1 MNQNVSVRDLAKGRW
16 RGILP
21 YFGVGPQYLTGK
33 HCPCPIC
40 GGKDRFR
47 FDDKNGVGDWIC
59 SSCGSGDGVMLA
71 TQHTGLPV
79 GKVIMRIKEVAGAVE
94 ATPVK
99 ERDTAKELHAIK
111 SLWERAQRPADG
123 GPVQAYLNARLG
135 RPWRSNAIREVLDC
149 WEAGSQTRMPAMV
162 AAVTDP
168 DGLLVNCHLTYLTPD
183 GQKVT
188 RRVMPGSLPEGCCIR
203 LWEPRDGVL
212 GIAEGIETAMAAAA
226 RFKVPTVSAINA
238 NRLAAWEPPAGVRE
252 VYVFGDND
260 ESYTGQAAAYNL
272 ARKLV
277 LKHSLIAHVT
287 IPPETGTDWAD

>member
-1 MNQNVSVRDLAKGRW
+1 MQSVREMARGRW
-16 RGILP
+16 RGLLP
-21 YFGVGPQYLTGK
+21 ELGISPKHLTGK
-33 HCPCPIC
+33 HTACPMC
-40 GGKDRFR
+40 GGNDRFR

-59 SSCGSGDGVMLA
+59 NSCGSGDGVMLA
-71 TQHTGLPV
+71 TRTTGMPIKDVLEKV
-79 GKVIMRIKEVAGAVE
+79 KVMAGKVEAV
-94 ATPVK
+94 PVK
-99 ERDTAKELHAIK
+99 ERDHVKEKQAILA
-111 SLWERAQRPADG
+111 LWERAQRPSDS

-168 DGLLVNCHLTYLTPD
+168 DGSLVNCHLTYLTPD

-203 LWEPRDGVL
+203 LWEPREGVL
-212 GIAEGIETAMAAAA
+212 GIAEGIETAMAAAS
-226 RFKVPTVSAINA
+226 RFKVPVVSAINA
-238 NRLAAWEPPAGVRE
+238 NRLAAWEPPAGVKE

-277 LKHSLIAHVT
+277 LKHGLIAHVT

>member
-1 MNQNVSVRDLAKGRW
+1 MNQSVREIAKGRW
-16 RGILP
+16 RGLLP
-21 YFGVGPQYLTGK
+21 ELGVASTYLNKRHG
-33 HCPCPIC
+33 PCPIC

-59 SSCGSGDGVMLA
+59 NSCGSGDGVMLV
-71 TQHTGLPV
+71 TKVTGKPV
-79 GKVIMRIKEVAGAVE
+79 AAVLEEVKQRAMYVPAVR
-94 ATPVK
+94 VQ
-99 ERDTAKELHAIK
+99 ERDTAKEMQAIK
-111 SLWERAQRPADG
+111 SLWGRAQRPADG
-123 GPVQAYLNARLG
+123 GPVQAYLNRRLG
-135 RPWRSNAIREVLDC
+135 RPWRSNAIREVMDC

-162 AAVTDP
+162 AAVTEP
-168 DGLLVNCHLTYLTPD
+168 DGSIVNCHLTYLTPD

-203 LWEPRDGVL
+203 LWEPREGVL
-212 GIAEGIETAMAAAA
+212 GVAEGIETAMAAAA
-226 RFKVPTVSAINA
+226 RFKLPVVAAINA

-277 LKHSLIAHVT
+277 LKHGLIAHVT

>member
-1 MNQNVSVRDLAKGRW
+1 MNQSVREIAKGRW
-16 RGILP
+16 RGLLP
-21 YFGVGPQYLTGK
+21 ELGVASTYLNKRHG
-33 HCPCPIC
+33 PCPIC

-59 SSCGSGDGVMLA
+59 NSCGSGDGVMLVAKA
-71 TQHTGLPV
+71 TGKPV
-79 GKVIMRIKEVAGAVE
+79 GDILERVKALAGTVA

-99 ERDTAKELHAIK
+99 ERDTAKEMQAIK
-111 SLWERAQRPADG
+111 SLWERARRPADS

-162 AAVTDP
+162 AAVTEP
-168 DGLLVNCHLTYLTPD
+168 DGSIVNCHLTYLTPD

-203 LWEPRDGVL
+203 LWEPREGVL
-212 GIAEGIETAMAAAA
+212 GVAEGIETAMAAAA
-226 RFKVPTVSAINA
+226 RFKVPTVAAINA

-277 LKHSLIAHVT
+277 LKHALIAHVT

>member
-1 MNQNVSVRDLAKGRW
+1 MLVAKA
-16 RGILP
+16 
-21 YFGVGPQYLTGK
+21 TGK
-33 HCPCPIC
+33 P
-40 GGKDRFR
+40 
-47 FDDKNGVGDWIC
+47 VGDILER
-59 SSCGSGDGVMLA
+59 VKALA
-71 TQHTGLPV
+71 GT
-79 GKVIMRIKEVAGAVE
+79 VA

-99 ERDTAKELHAIK
+99 ERDTAKEMQAIK
-111 SLWERAQRPADG
+111 SLWERARRPADS

-162 AAVTDP
+162 AAVTEP
-168 DGLLVNCHLTYLTPD
+168 DGSIVNCHLTYLTPD

-203 LWEPRDGVL
+203 LWEPREGVL
-212 GIAEGIETAMAAAA
+212 GVAEGIETAMAAAA
-226 RFKVPTVSAINA
+226 RFKVPTVAAINA

-277 LKHSLIAHVT
+277 LKHALIAHVT

>member
-1 MNQNVSVRDLAKGRW
+1 MLVAKA
-16 RGILP
+16 
-21 YFGVGPQYLTGK
+21 TGK
-33 HCPCPIC
+33 P
-40 GGKDRFR
+40 
-47 FDDKNGVGDWIC
+47 VGDILER
-59 SSCGSGDGVMLA
+59 VKALA
-71 TQHTGLPV
+71 GT
-79 GKVIMRIKEVAGAVE
+79 VA

-99 ERDTAKELHAIK
+99 ERDTAKEMHAIK
-111 SLWERAQRPADG
+111 SLWERAQRPADD
-123 GPVQAYLNARLG
+123 GPVQGYLNARLG

-162 AAVTDP
+162 AAVTAP
-168 DGLLVNCHLTYLTPD
+168 DGSIVNCHLTYLTPD

-212 GIAEGIETAMAAAA
+212 GVAEGIETAMAAAA
-226 RFKVPTVSAINA
+226 RFKVPTVAAINA
-238 NRLAAWEPPAGVRE
+238 NRLAAWEPPAGVKE

-277 LKHSLIAHVT
+277 LKHGLIAHVT

>member
-1 MNQNVSVRDLAKGRW
+1 MLVAKA
-16 RGILP
+16 
-21 YFGVGPQYLTGK
+21 TGK
-33 HCPCPIC
+33 P
-40 GGKDRFR
+40 
-47 FDDKNGVGDWIC
+47 VGDILER
-59 SSCGSGDGVMLA
+59 VKALA
-71 TQHTGLPV
+71 GT
-79 GKVIMRIKEVAGAVE
+79 VA

-99 ERDTAKELHAIK
+99 ERDTAKEMHAIK
-111 SLWERAQRPADG
+111 SLWERAQRPADD
-123 GPVQAYLNARLG
+123 GPVQAYLNRRLG
-135 RPWRSNAIREVLDC
+135 RPWRSNAIREVMDC

-168 DGLLVNCHLTYLTPD
+168 DGSLVNCHLTYLTPD

-212 GIAEGIETAMAAAA
+212 GVAEGIETAMAAAA
-226 RFKVPTVSAINA
+226 RFKLPVVAAINA
-238 NRLAAWEPPAGVRE
+238 NRLAAWEPPAGVKE

-277 LKHSLIAHVT
+277 LKHNLIAHVM
-287 IPPETGTDWAD
+287 IPPEGGTDWAD